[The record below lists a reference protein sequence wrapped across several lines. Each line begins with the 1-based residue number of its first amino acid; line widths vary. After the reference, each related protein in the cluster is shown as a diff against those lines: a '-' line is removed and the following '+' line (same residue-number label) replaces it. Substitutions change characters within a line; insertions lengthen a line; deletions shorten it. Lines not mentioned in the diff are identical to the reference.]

1 MAFSMKER
9 CYMRVIAG
17 THRSRILK
25 GVESNATRETKDRI
39 KEAIFNSIG
48 PYFSDE
54 TVLDLFA
61 GSGSLGIEAISRGAK
76 KCTFVD
82 SSKEAIDVI
91 TDNVLSLKVQSNSLI
106 VYDSYIPFLRTAN
119 SPYDIIFLDPPY
131 ALEVLDEVIH
141 EIAKRK
147 LLSAH
152 GVIVALYDKNSMIK
166 PQNNGIV
173 EYKQKTTGVTTVSYL
188 KWGI

>member
-1 MAFSMKER
+1 
-9 CYMRVIAG
+9 MRVIAG

-25 GVESNATRETKDRI
+25 GVESNRTRETKDRI

-61 GSGSLGIEAISRGAK
+61 GSGALGIEAISRGVK

-82 SSKEAIDVI
+82 SCKEAIDVI
-91 TDNVLSLKVQSNSLI
+91 TDNILSLKIQSNSSI
-106 VYDSYIPFLRTAN
+106 VYNSYVPFLHSEST
-119 SPYDIIFLDPPY
+119 PYDIIFLDPPY
-131 ALEVLDEVIH
+131 KLEVLDEIIG

-147 LLSAH
+147 LLTKH
-152 GVIVALYDKNSMIK
+152 GIIVALYDKNNTIN
-166 PQNNGIV
+166 PQNNGII